1 MSSVVRHIHYRPERE
16 ELSVWLGPERRRY
29 KYFDVPQDL
38 YQALRDAPSRGAF
51 YNQFIK
57 GRFECA
63 FVEPLKQPARRWPVR
78 HPDPIS

>member
-38 YQALRDAPSRGAF
+38 YEALSNAPSRGGF
-51 YNQFIK
+51 YNRHIK
-57 GRFECA
+57 GRFECT
-63 FVEPLKQPARRWPVR
+63 FVEPPEQPARQWQAIR
-78 HPDPIS
+78 SAS